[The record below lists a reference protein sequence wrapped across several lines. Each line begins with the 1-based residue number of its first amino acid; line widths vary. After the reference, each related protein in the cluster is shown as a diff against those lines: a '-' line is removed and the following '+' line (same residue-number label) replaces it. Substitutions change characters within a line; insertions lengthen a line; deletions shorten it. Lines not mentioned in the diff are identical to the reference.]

1 MNLNPTQ
8 ESLSIVENLSKTI
21 QTFHHH
27 YHILYDIANQYYGDK
42 FITYVEIG
50 AYCGGSASLMMY
62 RNNTKII
69 SIDIGDPIDPRI
81 TIDNVESNNKHENFY
96 RYILGNSQNGSTIDY
111 LKEILDGDKI
121 DILFI
126 DGDHSYDGIVEDFNN
141 YVDFV
146 NDGGFI
152 VFDDYNDIM
161 FSPEVK
167 IAVNDI
173 VSTLD
178 LSKYSVMGSI
188 KNEYSAKPVELLE
201 NNCFIVRK
209 I

>member
-1 MNLNPTQ
+1 MGLNPTE
-8 ESLSIVENLSKTI
+8 ESLNIVENLSKTV

-42 FITYVEIG
+42 NITYVEIG
-50 AYCGGSASLMMY
+50 AYAGGSASLMMH

-69 SIDIGDPIDPRI
+69 SIDIGDPIDPQI
-81 TIDNVESNNKHENFY
+81 TIDNVKSNNKYENFY
-96 RYILGNSQNGSTIDY
+96 RYIHGNSQKDSTINH
-111 LKEILDGDKI
+111 LIELLDGDKI

-126 DGDHSYDGIVEDFNN
+126 DGDHSYDGVVEDFNN
-141 YVDFV
+141 YVGFV

-152 VFDDYNDIM
+152 VFDDYNDHW
-161 FSPEVK
+161 FCPEVK

-173 VSTLD
+173 LTKLD
-178 LSKYSVMGSI
+178 LSKYVVIGSVEN
-188 KNEYSAKPVELLE
+188 KYSARPIELSE
-201 NNCFIVRK
+201 NNCFVLRK

>member
-1 MNLNPTQ
+1 MKAHPYL
-8 ESLSIVENLSKTI
+8 
-21 QTFHHH
+21 
-27 YHILYDIANQYYGDK
+27 
-42 FITYVEIG
+42 
-50 AYCGGSASLMMY
+50 
-62 RNNTKII
+62 
-69 SIDIGDPIDPRI
+69 
-81 TIDNVESNNKHENFY
+81 
-96 RYILGNSQNGSTIDY
+96 Y

>member
-1 MNLNPTQ
+1 MGLNPTE
-8 ESLSIVENLSKTI
+8 ESLNIVENLSKTV

-42 FITYVEIG
+42 NITYVEIG
-50 AYCGGSASLMMY
+50 AYAGGSASLMMH

-69 SIDIGDPIDPRI
+69 SIDIGDPIDPQI
-81 TIDNVESNNKHENFY
+81 TIDNVKSNNKYENFY
-96 RYILGNSQNGSTIDY
+96 RYIHGNSQKDSTINH
-111 LKEILDGDKI
+111 LIELLDGDKI

-126 DGDHSYDGIVEDFNN
+126 DGDHSYDGVVEDFNN
-141 YVDFV
+141 YVGFV

-152 VFDDYNDIM
+152 VFDDYNDHW

-173 VSTLD
+173 LTKLD
-178 LSKYSVMGSI
+178 LSKYVVIGSVEN
-188 KNEYSAKPVELLE
+188 KYSARPIELSE
-201 NNCFIVRK
+201 NNCFVLRK